1 MSDRLTAAEAD
12 AIAATAGERYR
23 ARKTSLLFMNWR
35 SAGNDTLGVEAAQF
49 ATEAEIRAF
58 LLGVRMT
65 LQCCPTDTGMRFV
78 HGRDSAQLRQRL
90 KDNPNAD
97 DTADLP

>member
-1 MSDRLTAAEAD
+1 MSDRLTDAEAD
-12 AIAATAGERYR
+12 AIAAAAGERYR
-23 ARKTSLLFMNWR
+23 ARKTSLFMNWR
-35 SAGNDTLGVEAAQF
+35 SARKDTLGVEAAEF

-65 LQCCPTDTGMRFV
+65 LECCPTEAGMRFV
-78 HGRDSAQLRQRL
+78 HGRDCAQLRQRL

-97 DTADLP
+97 DTATLP